1 MRLSLLLPALLLA
14 SSALL
19 PAAAEAGAPVRGERA
34 PLALGDSGGRQVL
47 LSDYRGKVVVV
58 VFWKASCTPCTEQ
71 MAAFEA
77 LNKQY
82 SPLGLQ
88 VIGVDLGDN
97 TKDYSSLL
105 RKVRRPTMVLAH
117 DEGTSVGEAW
127 GVFMLP
133 NLWIVDPEGRV
144 LAHREGY
151 VTADLQGIFDGIRD
165 IVAAQQEPPA
175 AAPAPAPAAT
185 PAGGTRR

>member
-1 MRLSLLLPALLLA
+1 MRLPILLSVLLLA

-19 PAAAEAGAPVRGERA
+19 APAAEAGGPARGDLAPG
-34 PLALGDSGGRQVL
+34 ALGDSGGRPVL

-58 VFWKASCTPCTEQ
+58 AFWKLACAPCIEQ

-82 SPLGLQ
+82 SPMGLQ
-88 VIGVDLGDN
+88 VIGVDLGDS
-97 TKDYSSLL
+97 TKDYGTLL

-117 DEGTSVGEAW
+117 DDGAGVGEAW

-133 NLWIVDPEGRV
+133 NVWIVGPDGRV
-144 LAHREGY
+144 LAHHEGF
-151 VTADLQGIFDGIRD
+151 VGADLPKIFEEVRTIL
-165 IVAAQQEPPA
+165 AAQQPPA
-175 AAPAPAPAAT
+175 AAPAAPAAT
-185 PAGGTRR
+185 PPAGGTPR